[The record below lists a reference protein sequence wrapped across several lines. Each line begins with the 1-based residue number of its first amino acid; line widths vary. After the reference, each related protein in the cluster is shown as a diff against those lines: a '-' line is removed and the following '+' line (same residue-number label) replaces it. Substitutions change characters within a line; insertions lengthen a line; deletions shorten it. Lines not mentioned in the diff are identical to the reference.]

1 MKTRFLLPA
10 LLLSSVIML
19 STKSLT
25 AQSNQQISSSERF
38 IAYSLYNFSK
48 YIDWPSSSSA
58 TTFQIAVVGDKQVYV
73 ELMNLANN
81 KKVGNAT
88 YKVVFCQSIDE
99 IAGYNQI
106 VYLAN
111 MYSGKVRDLA
121 SKNNNGVLFVT
132 ERQGMAK
139 WGSTISFMVNENGMM
154 GFEIAKEN
162 ATKSKL
168 SIRAQLERLAS
179 SVI

>member
-1 MKTRFLLPA
+1 MKTRVLLPA
-10 LLLSSVIML
+10 LLLSSVILL

-25 AQSNQQISSSERF
+25 AQSNQQISTTERF

-48 YIDWPSSSSA
+48 FIDWPSSSSA
-58 TTFQIAVVGDKQVYV
+58 TKFQIAVVGDKLVYD
-73 ELMNLANN
+73 ELMKLANN

-88 YKVVFCQSIDE
+88 YKIIYCKNIDE

-111 MYSGKVRDLA
+111 MYSGKVRELA
-121 SKNNNGVLFVT
+121 AQSGSGVLYVT
-132 ERQGMAK
+132 ERQGMSK
-139 WGSTISFMVNENGMM
+139 WGSTISFMVNDKGMM

-162 ATKSKL
+162 AAKSKL
-168 SIRAQLERLAS
+168 SIRSQLERLAS